1 MLYSVQKSVF
11 LIFISILSA
20 TVTLQ
25 CQTGFFQII
34 KGIVVDKTSQ
44 VPLAGAN
51 VILVNSDP
59 LNGTVTDLSG
69 NFVLKNVPSGRQS
82 LRVSFIG
89 YQSTD
94 LTDLIVSSAK
104 ETVLKIE
111 LEENIYTAGEVTISS
126 EIRKDKP
133 LNLMALVSA
142 RSFTIEETDKYAGSY
157 GDPARMAANYAGVL
171 SSRDNRND
179 IIIRGNSSM
188 GLQYR
193 MDGIEIA
200 NPNHFGALG
209 TTGGPISVINTNL
222 LTNSDFLTGAFPAEY
237 GNALAGIFDLKMRTG
252 NTERREYWTQMGFN
266 GLEFGT
272 EGPVSRKS
280 GSSYLAA
287 YRYSF
292 VDILEKLGVEL
303 DESAK
308 YQDLSIKL
316 NFPTKN
322 AGTFSLIGIGG
333 TSRIKILDSESD
345 QEDWTFET
353 HGEDINTGSA
363 VLSFGISN
371 QYFFNESTRIKTDLS
386 FVGSNVSTQIDTFGL
401 TSPEKFNWAG
411 EKSTELKYTIT
422 SSLKKKIDAKNNFAF
437 GITGDKYD
445 VDYSDSTFFK
455 GNYRIETDSRDLF
468 SLLRAYSQWER
479 RYIYRLT
486 SYLGLNFQYLTLNSS
501 VSLEPRA
508 GLLWEISPLQTF
520 NFGMGMHSQ
529 MQPRMMYYVESLDT
543 DGKSVLSNRQLDF
556 SKSLHFVLGYNF
568 LIAEN
573 LRLKAET
580 YYQHLYNIPVSESIP
595 QYSILNEG
603 TQYFVDRQDSL
614 VNNGT
619 GTNYG
624 LELTLEKFFDR
635 NYYFLF
641 TGSLFQ
647 SKYKGYDGT
656 ERSTSFNCNYI
667 LNGVAGYELPLGKR
681 KNRILILGLRMT
693 WAGGRPYVPF
703 DQQATVT
710 NREVV
715 YDWNRAYQEKY
726 EDYLRGSFR
735 FGIRRNEKGFNM
747 QFYIDLQYR
756 ANYTY
761 VYLYRIDIVT
771 GEIVK
776 TYKMGF
782 YPLGVWRIQF

>member
-1 MLYSVQKSVF
+1 MQCSTKNSIYLIFYSV
-11 LIFISILSA
+11 LTA
-20 TVTLQ
+20 TAALQ
-25 CQTGFFQII
+25 GQTEFVQIV
-34 KGIVVDKTSQ
+34 KGIVVDKSSQ
-44 VPLAGAN
+44 IPLAGAN
-51 VILVNSDP
+51 VILLNSDP
-59 LNGTVTDLSG
+59 LNGTVTDLNG
-69 NFVLKNVPSGRQS
+69 NFVLKNVPARRQN
-82 LRVSFIG
+82 LKVSFIG
-89 YQSTD
+89 YQSLE

-104 ETVLKIE
+104 ELVLKIE
-111 LEENIYTAGEVTISS
+111 LEENIYTTTEVTISS

-133 LNLMALVSA
+133 LNQMALVSA
-142 RSFTIEETDKYAGSY
+142 RSFTIEETNKYAGSY

-237 GNALAGIFDLKMRTG
+237 GNALAGIFDLKIRTG

-272 EGPVSRKS
+272 EGPVSRKN

-292 VDILEKLGVEL
+292 VDILEKLGIEL

-308 YQDLSIKL
+308 YQDLSFKL
-316 NFPTKN
+316 NFPTKK

-333 TSRIKILDSESD
+333 TSRIEILDSESE

-353 HGEDINTGSA
+353 HGEDIITGSA
-363 VLSFGISN
+363 VFSFGISN
-371 QYFFNESTRIKTDLS
+371 LYFFNETTRIKTDLS
-386 FVGSNVSTQIDTFGL
+386 FVGSDVSTRIDTFSFA
-401 TSPEKFNWAG
+401 SPNKFNRAG

-422 SSLKKKIDAKNNFAF
+422 SSLKKKIDARNNIAF
-437 GITGDKYD
+437 GITGDLYG
-445 VDYSDSTFFK
+445 VDYSDSSFYK
-455 GNYRIETDSRDLF
+455 GNYRTETESRDLF
-468 SLLRAYSQWER
+468 SLMRAYGQWEQ
-479 RYIYRLT
+479 RYINKLT
-486 SYLGLNFQYLTLNSS
+486 SYLGLNLQYLTMNSS
-501 VSLEPRA
+501 LALEPRA
-508 GLLWEISPLQTF
+508 GLMWEINPQHAL

-529 MQPRMMYYVESLDT
+529 MQPRMMYYVQSLNQEGEVVHT
-543 DGKSVLSNRQLDF
+543 NRSLEF
-556 SKSLHFVLGYNF
+556 SRSLHFVLGYNY
-568 LIAEN
+568 LIADN
-573 LRLKAET
+573 LRIKAES
-580 YYQHLYNIPVSESIP
+580 YYQYLYNIPVSEAIP

-614 VNNGT
+614 VNKGT

-624 LELTLEKFFDR
+624 IELTLEKFMDR
-635 NYYFLF
+635 NFYFLF
-641 TGSLFQ
+641 TTSLFE
-647 SKYKGYDGT
+647 SNFRGYDKVQ
-656 ERSTSFNCNYI
+656 RSTSFNGNYI

-681 KNRILILGLRMT
+681 KNRAMILGLRIT
-693 WAGGRPYVPF
+693 WAGGLPYVPF
-703 DQQATVT
+703 DEQATIA
-710 NREVV
+710 NGKVV
-715 YDWNRAYQEKY
+715 YDWERAYQEKY
-726 EDYLRGSFR
+726 EDFLRGSFR

-747 QFYIDLQYR
+747 QFFVDLQYR

-761 VYLYRIDIVT
+761 VYLYRIDVVT

-776 TYKMGF
+776 TFKMGF

>member
-1 MLYSVQKSVF
+1 LH
-11 LIFISILSA
+11 
-20 TVTLQ
+20 
-25 CQTGFFQII
+25 CQTEFFQII
-34 KGIVVDKTSQ
+34 KGIVVDKTTQ

-51 VILVNSDP
+51 IILLNSYP
-59 LNGTVTDLSG
+59 LNGTVTDHDG
-69 NFVLKNVPSGRQS
+69 NFILKNVPAGRQS

-89 YQSTD
+89 YQSLD
-94 LTDLIVSSAK
+94 LTEIIVSSSK
-104 ETVLKIE
+104 ELVLKIE
-111 LEENIYTAGEVTISS
+111 LEENIYTTGEVTIHS

-133 LNLMALVSA
+133 LNPMALVSA
-142 RSFTIEETDKYAGSY
+142 RSFTIEETDKFAGSY

-222 LTNSDFLTGAFPAEY
+222 LTDSDFLTGAFPAEY

-272 EGPVSRKS
+272 EGPVSRKNS
-280 GSSYLAA
+280 SSYLAA

-292 VDILEKLGVEL
+292 VDILEKLGVEM

-308 YQDLSIKL
+308 YQDLSFKL

-333 TSRIKILDSESD
+333 TSRIKILDSESGR
-345 QEDWTFET
+345 EDWTFQS

-371 QYFFNESTRIKTDLS
+371 QYFFNETTRIKTDLS
-386 FVGSNVSTQIDTFGL
+386 FVGSNVATNIDTFGIS
-401 TSPEKFNWAG
+401 SPEKFNWAG

-437 GITGDKYD
+437 GITGDMYD
-445 VDYSDSTFFK
+445 VDYSDSTFYK
-455 GNYRIETDSRDLF
+455 GNYQVETDNRGLF
-468 SLLRAYSQWER
+468 SLLRAYCQWEC
-479 RYIYRLT
+479 RYLNRLT
-486 SYLGLNFQYLTLNSS
+486 SYLGLNYQFLTLNSS
-501 VSLEPRA
+501 TSLEPRA

-556 SKSLHFVLGYNF
+556 SRSFHFILGYNF
-568 LIAEN
+568 LIGEK
-573 LRLKAET
+573 LRLKAES

-614 VNNGT
+614 VNKGT

-624 LELTLEKFFDR
+624 IELTLEKFFAR

-641 TGSLFQ
+641 TGSLFE
-647 SKYKGYDGT
+647 SKYKGYDRI

-667 LNGVAGYELPLGKR
+667 LNGVAGYELPFGKH
-681 KNRILILGLRMT
+681 KNRFLILGLRMT
-693 WAGGRPYVPF
+693 WAGGRPYIPF
-703 DQQATVT
+703 DQQATVA
-710 NREVV
+710 NGEVI
-715 YDWNRAYQEKY
+715 YDWDRAYQEKY

-761 VYLYRIDIVT
+761 VYLYRIDVVT